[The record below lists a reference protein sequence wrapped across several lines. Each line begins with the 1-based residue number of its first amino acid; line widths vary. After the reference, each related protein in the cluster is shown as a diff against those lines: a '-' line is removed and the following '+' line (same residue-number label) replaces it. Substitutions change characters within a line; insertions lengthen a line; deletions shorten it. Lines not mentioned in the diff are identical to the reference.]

1 MKIGLPE
8 NHGLSSNLVSGP
20 LLRRNAAGEIEL
32 TDIQFEAFNSGIAKG
47 QSVLAIAPTSS
58 GKTDIGLIAASSWLD
73 SGINE
78 GRKIVYLT
86 SHRALARQKFYEF
99 QDRLGPLF
107 SLAKSEM
114 VLATGDDVIDA
125 NGDPVPDAFSVPVV
139 IATYEKYLNMLAGS
153 GFRGGTDKI
162 CCIADELQLIS
173 DSTRGQQV
181 EILMTLLRQDTGQI
195 VALSA
200 VMEEKDAQ
208 LLAYWLNA
216 RLIRTTRREVPLIY
230 ELRTPT
236 QTLTTTTDRESAPA
250 TGPARETDTL
260 STLKELLKE
269 PGEHEPI
276 AVFCMSKKEVFEL
289 AEQWAS
295 EASRMGA
302 RVEDDLPLFREPTT
316 SADELNRYLPHR
328 FAYHTADLNE
338 DERVAVEARLDG
350 NELRVVF
357 ATTTLA
363 AGLNYAFRTVIIHN
377 WERWNSR
384 KRAREPILPGEFHNM
399 AGRAGRLS
407 HVDRPGRVIFFA
419 NTATQVR
426 LATRYL
432 SWWEL
437 ENFKARIHPSTFPQ
451 LSLQLLASGVVE
463 SDEELFDFLQGTFSA
478 QRELEINA
486 AQPDVWRQALTNS
499 LSYLKQWNFVA

>member
-8 NHGLSSNLVSGP
+8 NHGLSSNLLSGP
-20 LLRRNAAGEIEL
+20 LLKRGASGDIEL
-32 TDIQFEAFNSGIAKG
+32 TDIQFEAFNAGIAEG

-73 SGINE
+73 GGINA
-78 GRKIVYLT
+78 GRKVVYLT
-86 SHRALARQKFYEF
+86 SHRALARQKFFEF
-99 QDRLGPLF
+99 QDRIGPLF

-125 NGDPVPDAFSVPVV
+125 NGDPVSEAFSVPLVV
-139 IATYEKYLNMLAGS
+139 ATYEKYLNMLAGS
-153 GFRGGTDKI
+153 GLRGGTDKI

-173 DSTRGQQV
+173 DSNRGQQV
-181 EILMTLLRQDTGQI
+181 EVLMTLLREGTGQI
-195 VALSA
+195 VGLSA
-200 VMEEKDAQ
+200 VMEEKDAL
-208 LLAYWLNA
+208 LLASWLKA

-236 QTLTTTTDRESAPA
+236 ETLTTSTERESVPA
-250 TGPARETDTL
+250 RLPAREMDTI
-260 STLKELLKE
+260 STLTELLKE

-295 EASRMGA
+295 DASRMGA
-302 RVEDDLPLFREPTT
+302 KVENDLPLFREPTT

-377 WERWNSR
+377 WQRWNSS
-384 KRAREPILPGEFHNM
+384 KREREPILPGEFHNM

-419 NTATQVR
+419 STPSHLR
-426 LATRYL
+426 MATRYL

-437 ENFKARIHPSTFPQ
+437 ENLRARIHPSTFPQ
-451 LSLQLLASGVVE
+451 LSLQLLASGVVDSE
-463 SDEELFDFLQGTFSA
+463 EELFAFLQGTFSA

-486 AQPDVWRQALTNS
+486 DQPLVWRAALTNS
-499 LSYLKQWNFVA
+499 LSSLKLWNFVA